1 MSRLATVTAIAL
13 LAGVA
18 MSAPSLAQAPAGAP
32 PAAQAPPAPI
42 SKDPAT
48 LAAGTYNIDLNHS
61 SVIAR
66 IGHGRGISYSTLRF
80 GVTKAVLTW
89 DTNPANIKLEA
100 TIDTKPHYDPIVYRG
115 PPEGENFLNV
125 AKFPSAT
132 YVSTSVTRTGP
143 SKADVQG
150 NLTLLG
156 VTKPVTLHIELL
168 GATRTNQGAPIAGFT
183 GTAELKRSDFGNTA
197 FGGNVGDLVTLQL
210 DGEFLKAN

>member
-1 MSRLATVTAIAL
+1 MSKLAAVTLTAL
-13 LAGVA
+13 LAGA
-18 MSAPSLAQAPAGAP
+18 ALGGPSLAQAPAGGP
-32 PAAQAPPAPI
+32 PAAPAAPPPI
-42 SKDPAT
+42 SKDPTT

-66 IGHGRGISYSTLRF
+66 IGHGRGISFSTLRF

-125 AKFPSAT
+125 AKFPTAT
-132 YVSTSVTRTGP
+132 YVSTGVTRTGP

-156 VTKPVTLHIELL
+156 VTKPVTLHLELL
-168 GATRTNQGAPIAGFT
+168 GATKTNQGAPIAGFT
-183 GTAELKRSDFGNTA
+183 GTAELKRSDFGNTSFA
-197 FGGNVGDLVTLQL
+197 GNVGDVVTLQL
-210 DGEFLKAN
+210 DGEFVKAN

>member
-1 MSRLATVTAIAL
+1 LSRLATVTAIAL

>member
-1 MSRLATVTAIAL
+1 MSRLATLTAITL
-13 LAGVA
+13 LAGIA

-32 PAAQAPPAPI
+32 PAAPAPPAPI

-89 DTNPANIKLEA
+89 DANPANIKLEA
-100 TIDTKPHYDPIVYRG
+100 TVDTKPHYDPIVYRG

-168 GATRTNQGAPIAGFT
+168 GATKTNQGAPIAGFT